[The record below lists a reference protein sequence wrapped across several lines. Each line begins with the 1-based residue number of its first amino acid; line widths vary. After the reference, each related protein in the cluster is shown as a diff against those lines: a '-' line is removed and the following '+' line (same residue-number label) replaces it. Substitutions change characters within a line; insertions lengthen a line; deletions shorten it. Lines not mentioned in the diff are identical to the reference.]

1 MTKFSLL
8 TAALAAGAAAV
19 PAKRADIP
27 TGAPKL
33 DLHKYE
39 THEIHM
45 LSLSDITEMIQNQ
58 TNVVIPQPEFTPFA
72 GQATCSQTRN
82 RVEWHDSSDT
92 QKQNYVNAVKCLF
105 GKPSK
110 GGYAGSK
117 NRYEDFVQV
126 HQSVT
131 DNVHNNRKF
140 IVWHR
145 AFLWA
150 FEQVLRDECSF
161 TDSLL
166 WFDETK
172 YTGRFQDSSIFS
184 SKWLGG
190 INIGGNCVSD
200 GVRVFEKVVQNV

>member
-1 MTKFSLL
+1 MGKFTIL
-8 TAALAAGAAAV
+8 TAALAAGAAAA

-33 DLHKYE
+33 DLSRYN
-39 THEIHM
+39 THEIHT

-72 GQATCSQTRN
+72 GQQTCSQVRT
-82 RVEWHDSSDT
+82 RVEWDNASDNN
-92 QKQNYVNAVKCLF
+92 KQNYINAIKCMF
-105 GKPSK
+105 SSPSK
-110 GGYAGSK
+110 GGYAGSN

-145 AFLWA
+145 GFLWA
-150 FEQVLRDECSF
+150 FEQVLRDECGF
-161 TDSLL
+161 TDNLL

-172 YTGRFQDSSIFS
+172 YPGRFSQSSVFS
-184 SKWLGG
+184 SRWLGAIG
-190 INIGGNCVSD
+190 IGGNCVTD
-200 GVRVFEKVVQNV
+200 GVSGFEKLV

>member
-8 TAALAAGAAAV
+8 GFAAGASAAALSI
-19 PAKRADIP
+19 PALNIP

-33 DLHKYE
+33 DLHVFN
-39 THEIHM
+39 THEIHT
-45 LSLSDITEMIQNQ
+45 LSLADITQMVANQ
-58 TNVVIPQPEFTPFA
+58 SDAPGPAPDFSTFA
-72 GQATCSQTRN
+72 AGATCGTTRT
-82 RVEWHDSSDT
+82 RVEWHDSTDT
-92 QKQNYVNAVKCLF
+92 QKQNYVNAMKCMF
-105 GKPSK
+105 SRDSAGNYP
-110 GGYAGSK
+110 GSK

-126 HQSVT
+126 HQTVT

-150 FEQVLRDECSF
+150 WEQVLRDECGF

-172 YTGRFQDSSIFS
+172 WSGRFSQSSIFS
-184 SKWLGG
+184 SNWLGA
-190 INIGGNCVSD
+190 INLGGNCVTD
-200 GVRVFEKVVQNV
+200 GVSTHHGIL